1 MLKLGDDE
9 EAQLIEKFMDLM
21 RPGIEDALAD

>member
-1 MLKLGDDE
+1 MLKPGDDE
-9 EAQLIEKFMDLM
+9 EAQFDKNFMDLM